1 MTDTTTRYF
10 DEQVLRKR
18 PYLTIEMCRAVVAQP
33 LRRIVQ
39 EDGRIRHWGHVT
51 LPDEAE
57 ARILRVVTLEDGAT
71 LHNAFLD
78 RGFREI
84 SE

>member
-1 MTDTTTRYF
+1 MSTTRYF
-10 DEQVLRKR
+10 VEQVLRKR
-18 PYLTIEMCRAVVAQP
+18 PYLTIEMCHAVIAQP
-33 LRRIVQ
+33 LQRNVQ
-39 EDGRIRHWGHVT
+39 EDGRIRHWGQVT

-57 ARILRVVTLEDGAT
+57 TRILRVVTLEDGET

-78 RGFREI
+78 RGFREL